1 MRHTV
6 EGAKLNNYKD
16 YYRIVDFIHRRCCEL
31 NGAVTRAFLTG
42 ERRLPAH
49 MDIAIDSQSLMV
61 NWPSRV
67 QRRTVE
73 MTSCCSVDAASRFIL
88 ELDVNHDPR
97 FDPFDVNHE
106 SPELGDMTRKEAFR
120 KYARFWLAGDEMRS
134 GRTGHGARFSGGSRT
149 ARRRASPSQPDR
161 ITIPGNRSTLFGSDS
176 KPETADSI
184 KFLDLLPPRRRFA
197 SFRP

>member
-1 MRHTV
+1 MPTTTR
-6 EGAKLNNYKD
+6 LF
-16 YYRIVDFIHRRCCEL
+16 DFIHWRCREM
-31 NGAVTRAFLTG
+31 NGAFTRSFLTG
-42 ERRLPAH
+42 ERRLAGRRWTSP
-49 MDIAIDSQSLMV
+49 STPQSLMV

-106 SPELGDMTRKEAFR
+106 SAERGDMTRKEAFR

-134 GRTGHGARFSGGSRT
+134 GRSAQ
-149 ARRRASPSQPDR
+149 RRMGRAAAEQAVGDIQGR
-161 ITIPGNRSTLFGSDS
+161 LPGRQRL
-176 KPETADSI
+176 
-184 KFLDLLPPRRRFA
+184 
-197 SFRP
+197 